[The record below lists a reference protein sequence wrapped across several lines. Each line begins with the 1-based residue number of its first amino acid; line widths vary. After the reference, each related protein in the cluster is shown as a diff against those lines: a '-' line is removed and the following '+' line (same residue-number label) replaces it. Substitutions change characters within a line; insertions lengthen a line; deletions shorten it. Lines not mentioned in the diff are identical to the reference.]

1 MCIEVQGG
9 HALHGEICIQG
20 SKNAALP
27 IIAGALMHDGITV
40 LHNCPRILD
49 VMYMVQILREMG
61 CRAEF
66 EGSSLRIDASGTDS
80 YTVPFGCASMM
91 RCSIV
96 LLGSLLGRFKRAV
109 LPYPGGCTIGARPI
123 DLHLDALRKMN
134 ASIEEE
140 GEVLN
145 AWTARLTGTKVNLAF
160 PSVGATENAVLAA
173 VLARGETEIINA
185 AREPEIQQ
193 LCEFLT
199 AKGARITGIGTGHLK
214 IRGVESLT
222 DSEYE
227 LMPDRIVTGTY
238 LLAAAATRGSI
249 VIEKAP
255 VDQLDSFLDIL
266 KEAGGRYRLEEPP
279 GKGSHPT
286 LIFEGKDAC
295 LPVREVETAVYPGF
309 PTDLQSPLM
318 AVLAKAEGESV
329 IRENVFENRFQSA
342 ELLNAMGARIST
354 AGRTAR
360 ITGVKELYG
369 KTVSAPDLRG
379 GAALVIAGLC
389 ARGST
394 VISNEH
400 FIGRGYEDIT
410 GDLRKLGA
418 KIWRTD

>member
-27 IIAGALMHDGITV
+27 IIAGALLHDGITV

-61 CRAEF
+61 CRADF
-66 EGSSLRIDASGTDS
+66 EGSSLRIDARGTDS

-96 LLGSLLGRFKRAV
+96 LLGSLLGRFKKAV

-123 DLHLDALRKMN
+123 DLHLDALRRMN
-134 ASIEEE
+134 AFIEEE

-145 AWTARLTGTKVNLAF
+145 AWTPKLSGTVVELAF

-173 VLARGETEIINA
+173 VLAKGETEIINA

-193 LCEFLT
+193 LCEFLE
-199 AKGARITGIGTGHLK
+199 AKGARISGTGTGHLK
-214 IRGVESLT
+214 IQGVASLA

-255 VDQLDSFLDIL
+255 VEQLDSFLTVL
-266 KEAGGRYRLEEPP
+266 REAGGRYWMEEPQGKAGRP
-279 GKGSHPT
+279 SLVFDGKGT
-286 LIFEGKDAC
+286 V
-295 LPVREVETAVYPGF
+295 LPVAKVETAVYPGF

-318 AVLAKAEGESV
+318 AVLAKADGES
-329 IRENVFENRFQSA
+329 IIQENVFENRFQSA
-342 ELLNAMGARIST
+342 GLLNSMGAKISIE
-354 AGRTAR
+354 GRRAR
-360 ITGVKELYG
+360 IAGVKELYG

>member
-27 IIAGALMHDGITV
+27 IIAGALLHDGITV

-145 AWTARLTGTKVNLAF
+145 AWTARL
-160 PSVGATENAVLAA
+160 
-173 VLARGETEIINA
+173 
-185 AREPEIQQ
+185 
-193 LCEFLT
+193 
-199 AKGARITGIGTGHLK
+199 
-214 IRGVESLT
+214 SL
-222 DSEYE
+222 
-227 LMPDRIVTGTY
+227 IH
-238 LLAAAATRGSI
+238 I
-249 VIEKAP
+249 
-255 VDQLDSFLDIL
+255 
-266 KEAGGRYRLEEPP
+266 
-279 GKGSHPT
+279 
-286 LIFEGKDAC
+286 
-295 LPVREVETAVYPGF
+295 
-309 PTDLQSPLM
+309 
-318 AVLAKAEGESV
+318 
-329 IRENVFENRFQSA
+329 
-342 ELLNAMGARIST
+342 
-354 AGRTAR
+354 
-360 ITGVKELYG
+360 
-369 KTVSAPDLRG
+369 
-379 GAALVIAGLC
+379 
-389 ARGST
+389 
-394 VISNEH
+394 
-400 FIGRGYEDIT
+400 
-410 GDLRKLGA
+410 
-418 KIWRTD
+418 